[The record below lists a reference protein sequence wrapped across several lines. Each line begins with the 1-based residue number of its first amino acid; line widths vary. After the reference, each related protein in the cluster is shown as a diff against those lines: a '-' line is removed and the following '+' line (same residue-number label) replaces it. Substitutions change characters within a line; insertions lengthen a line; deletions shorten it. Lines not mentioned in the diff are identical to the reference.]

1 MRADGTVLPRVR
13 YWTAWNEP
21 NLPIGLVPQ
30 WKRVGK
36 HWVIQS
42 ARDYARICNAVVDG
56 VHGTLIPGEHVACG
70 DTAPAR
76 QQRAD
81 EQHGRRRRRSRFSGR

>member
-1 MRADGTVLPRVR
+1 MRDDGTVLPRVR

-21 NLPIGLVPQ
+21 NLTIGLVPQ

-42 ARDYARICNAVVDG
+42 AIDYARICNAVVDG
-56 VHGTLIPGEHVACG
+56 VRGTLIPGEKIACG
-70 DTAPAR
+70 DTGPAATTHR
-76 QQRAD
+76 
-81 EQHGRRRRRSRFSGR
+81 